1 MIGGTI
7 LHSRAFDQCQ
17 EELPSR
23 APRSSRRSY
32 HARLMFL
39 DIPPGWRVPPKSSP
53 SAQTRPTRSRTRPS
67 TSATLRQTTRT
78 SATRDSTK
86 MGWISWRGTLSSR
99 CRQEKRGNE
108 VRSRNSRAGRRMLD
122 IRQTQDAMR
131 CNTVIHGSDCLVH
144 CTLYS
149 RRLTIDLSH
158 VHLLVVI
165 ITPLVLSGTALTLE
179 ASLPRTETQ

>member
-1 MIGGTI
+1 MIGL
-7 LHSRAFDQCQ
+7 LHSRAFVQCQ
-17 EELPSR
+17 EGPSR
-23 APRSSRRSY
+23 CATRSSRRSY

-39 DIPPGWRVPPKSSP
+39 DIPPGWRVPPKSSL
-53 SAQTRPTRSRTRPS
+53 SAQTRPTRSQTRPS
-67 TSATLRQTTRT
+67 TSATPRQTSRT
-78 SATRDSTK
+78 SVTRYSTA
-86 MGWISWRGTLSSR
+86 MGWISWRGSLSSR
-99 CRQEKRGNE
+99 CRREKRGNE

-165 ITPLVLSGTALTLE
+165 ITPLVCQGRRLNK
-179 ASLPRTETQ
+179 